1 MQLRRRDS
9 QVAKEDAAM
18 PITYV
23 CLADLKS
30 GSDGAE
36 GSPGARAEGP
46 DALPTLKDAVKSIP
60 IWVWGLLKSGPHTP
74 RELRDILRCNRW
86 AVYQAVSQLRQRGQ
100 KITLQRGSYHL
111 AEDTPPL
118 SVLQTSAGLVLAPR
132 TPENAHSLDAID
144 LW

>member
-1 MQLRRRDS
+1 MPRRP
-9 QVAKEDAAM
+9 QVRERWGRGEPGRARRG
-18 PITYV
+18 P
-23 CLADLKS
+23 
-30 GSDGAE
+30 GRPQGA
-36 GSPGARAEGP
+36 